1 MSKIVRTWKN
11 ETHPHSLCAEEQ
23 AMLSESLSEEEIELT
38 DAELETVRGAQG
50 HSSAPVS
57 PTCLQ
62 SIVLG
67 EGHCG
72 TQG

>member
-1 MSKIVRTWKN
+1 MSKIIHTWKN
-11 ETHPHSLCAEEQ
+11 EAHRYNLCAEEQ
-23 AMLSESLSEEEIELT
+23 TMLSEGLSEEIELT

-50 HSSAPVS
+50 YSSAPVS

-62 SIVLG
+62 SILLG
-67 EGHCG
+67 EGHCR